1 MINPFKEINWNPD
14 TSQREKFALSL
25 VIGFPVIAVILL
37 GIGWLKSGQWD
48 RNLNLSLWIGGVGF
62 TIGLIFLHI
71 PKIAKPFYIIWYF
84 IAACIGIVISNV
96 VMVLFFYLVLTP
108 VGILRRLLSKD
119 FFPKNFDRTKKTY
132 WKDAPPI
139 DDAKRYYKQF

>member
-71 PKIAKPFYIIWYF
+71 
-84 IAACIGIVISNV
+84 
-96 VMVLFFYLVLTP
+96 
-108 VGILRRLLSKD
+108 
-119 FFPKNFDRTKKTY
+119 
-132 WKDAPPI
+132 
-139 DDAKRYYKQF
+139 